1 MRRCSITFFCLCGV
15 AHLLQSVLSGFE
27 VLSLFLVL
35 RLDIDERKI
44 AATKLGHIEDL
55 SVIVFERTSLDI
67 FFCFE
72 DCFIGFTCLL
82 VNVKAFACF
91 VCSSSQI
98 ISSQSIFTSAVLS
111 YYLLQIHVLLLST
124 VVA

>member
-27 VLSLFLVL
+27 VLSLFLAL

-55 SVIVFERTSLDI
+55 SVIVFERTS

-72 DCFIGFTCLL
+72 DCFICFTCLL

-111 YYLLQIHVLLLST
+111 CYLPQIHVLLLST